1 MSSLMKSYQFFTPSK
16 KDRLVTLSFIANFI
30 GQLFGVFHSA
40 YSTKFTRTK
49 LSFLQSCMQA
59 EIHKPGESAH
69 NKQIKRDALRAL
81 FIKSVMCTNAKQHR
95 AKEFESIICKGPDS
109 V

>member
-1 MSSLMKSYQFFTPSK
+1 
-16 KDRLVTLSFIANFI
+16 
-30 GQLFGVFHSA
+30 
-40 YSTKFTRTK
+40 
-49 LSFLQSCMQA
+49 MQA

-109 V
+109 VRI